1 VGRIDIFFR
10 VDEQEWLDDFQR
22 RVDEM
27 RAKSVALQE
36 KLTEAEGKAR
46 SSDGLVTV
54 TVTPNGALKNL
65 QIDDRALRSSGGAQL
80 TAAIMETYGKAQ
92 RQVSRE
98 VADALEPLAG
108 GTEMMEVVR
117 SFLPEPEP
125 EDDEPQDAPRQ
136 PGEPEA
142 EDRTPPP
149 RVPPAGGMPPV
160 PPRIPPAQPGMP
172 PQPPPMP
179 PRMPP
184 PTPPVPPAPQSR
196 PPAPPQ
202 PRPDQQPRPQS
213 GPHRRRMD
221 GDDDEMQPW

>member
-1 VGRIDIFFR
+1 M
-10 VDEQEWLDDFQR
+10 DEQEWLDDFQR

-36 KLTEAEGKAR
+36 KLTVAEGKAR
-46 SSDGLVTV
+46 SADGLVSV
-54 TVTPNGALKNL
+54 TVTPNGALKHL
-65 QIDDRALRSSGGAQL
+65 HIDDRALRSGGGAQL

-92 RQVSRE
+92 RQVSRD

-108 GTEMMEVVR
+108 GTEMMDVVR
-117 SFLPEPEP
+117 SFLPAPEP

-149 RVPPAGGMPPV
+149 PRPPVQHQGPPV
-160 PPRIPPAQPGMP
+160 PPPPP
-172 PQPPPMP
+172 PPTSPPMP
-179 PRMPP
+179 PPP
-184 PTPPVPPAPQSR
+184 RPPVPPAPQQG
-196 PPAPPQ
+196 PQ
-202 PRPDQQPRPQS
+202 PRPEEQQRPPS

>member
-1 VGRIDIFFR
+1 M
-10 VDEQEWLDDFQR
+10 DEQEWLDDFQR

-65 QIDDRALRSSGGAQL
+65 HIDDRALRSSGGAQL

-108 GTEMMEVVR
+108 GTEMMDVVR
-117 SFLPEPEP
+117 SFLPAPEP
-125 EDDEPQDAPRQ
+125 EEDEPQDAPRQ

-149 RVPPAGGMPPV
+149 PVPPRMPPAGGMPPG
-160 PPRIPPAQPGMP
+160 RPGT
-172 PQPPPMP
+172 PPPPVP

-184 PTPPVPPAPQSR
+184 PPVPPAPQSG

>member
-1 VGRIDIFFR
+1 M
-10 VDEQEWLDDFQR
+10 DEQEWLDDFQR
-22 RVDEM
+22 RVDDM

-46 SSDGLVTV
+46 SSDGLVTI
-54 TVTPNGALKNL
+54 TVTPSGALKNL
-65 QIDDRALRSSGGAQL
+65 HIDDRALRSSGGAQL

-108 GTEMMEVVR
+108 GTEMMDVVR
-117 SFLPEPEP
+117 SFLPAPEP
-125 EDDEPQDAPRQ
+125 EDDDVQDAPRQ

-142 EDRTPPP
+142 EDRTPPAPAPP
-149 RVPPAGGMPPV
+149 RMPVAGGMPPA
-160 PPRIPPAQPGMP
+160 RPG
-172 PQPPPMP
+172 MP

-184 PTPPVPPAPQSR
+184 APPVPPAPQPG
-196 PPAPPQ
+196 PPVP
-202 PRPDQQPRPQS
+202 PRPDQQPRPQP

>member
-1 VGRIDIFFR
+1 M
-10 VDEQEWLDDFQR
+10 DEQEWLDDFQR

-65 QIDDRALRSSGGAQL
+65 HIDDRALRSSGGAQL

-108 GTEMMEVVR
+108 GTEMMDVVR
-117 SFLPEPEP
+117 SFLPAPEP
-125 EDDEPQDAPRQ
+125 EEDEPQDAPRQ

-149 RVPPAGGMPPV
+149 VPPRMPPAGGMPPG
-160 PPRIPPAQPGMP
+160 RPGMP
-172 PQPPPMP
+172 PQAPPPPVP

-184 PTPPVPPAPQSR
+184 PPVPPAPQSG

>member
-1 VGRIDIFFR
+1 M
-10 VDEQEWLDDFQR
+10 DEQEWLDDFQR
-22 RVDEM
+22 RVDDM

-46 SSDGLVTV
+46 SSDGLITV

-65 QIDDRALRSSGGAQL
+65 HIDDRALRSSGGAQL
-80 TAAIMETYGKAQ
+80 TATIMETYGKAQ

-108 GTEMMEVVR
+108 GTEMMDVVR

-125 EDDEPQDAPRQ
+125 EEDEPQNAPRQ

-149 RVPPAGGMPPV
+149 PAPPRMPPAGGL
-160 PPRIPPAQPGMP
+160 PPAQPGMP
-172 PQPPPMP
+172 PQLPQVPPLP

-184 PTPPVPPAPQSR
+184 APPVPPAPQPG

>member
-1 VGRIDIFFR
+1 M
-10 VDEQEWLDDFQR
+10 DEQEWLDDFQR

-36 KLTEAEGKAR
+36 KVTEAEGKAR

-65 QIDDRALRSSGGAQL
+65 HIDDRALRSSGGAQL

-108 GTEMMEVVR
+108 GTEMMDVVR
-117 SFLPEPEP
+117 SFLPAPEP
-125 EDDEPQDAPRQ
+125 EEDEPQDAPRQ

-149 RVPPAGGMPPV
+149 PVPPRMPPAGGMPPG
-160 PPRIPPAQPGMP
+160 RPGMP
-172 PQPPPMP
+172 PQAPPPPVP

-184 PTPPVPPAPQSR
+184 PPVPPAPQSG
-196 PPAPPQ
+196 PPAQPQ

>member
-1 VGRIDIFFR
+1 M
-10 VDEQEWLDDFQR
+10 DEQEWLDDFQR

-36 KLTEAEGKAR
+36 KLTVAEGKAR
-46 SSDGLVTV
+46 SADGLVAV
-54 TVTPNGALKNL
+54 TVTPSGALKHL
-65 QIDDRALRSSGGAQL
+65 HIDDRALRSGAGAQL

-92 RQVSRE
+92 RQVSRD
-98 VADALEPLAG
+98 VADAIEPLAG
-108 GTEMMEVVR
+108 GTEMMNVVR

-142 EDRTPPP
+142 EDRTPL
-149 RVPPAGGMPPV
+149 PPASPRMPP
-160 PPRIPPAQPGMP
+160 
-172 PQPPPMP
+172 PPPMQHQGPPMQPPVP

-184 PTPPVPPAPQSR
+184 PPRPQGPPAPPVPPVPPAPQSG
-196 PPAPPQ
+196 PPAQ
-202 PRPDQQPRPQS
+202 PRPEEQQRPPS